1 MTPAASA
8 SSGDGLAACFSELV
22 GKASPT
28 LAATIPGV
36 VWIAL
41 LLFMMGLAPFA
52 RPAWLRIKQSGKKSR
67 VDNEEQVPPMPEVE
81 TPKADQPE
89 SVSSENLSEGKA
101 TMSKKKLSDVFQEL
115 FRKNPPQERL
125 VDAGPSDN
133 DPPSTADS
141 FIGHLIE
148 LRGHVVRVLGWV
160 LAMFFLL
167 TGTVGA
173 LELWCGGTATMREVG
188 LVFFTGAGAIYS
200 ALAAPLLES
209 LPESGALIAINTVSP
224 VFVPMK
230 AAFFVAVC
238 ALMPYILYEMWS
250 FVAPGLYR
258 HEQGIAFWV
267 IVSGAALF
275 YLGMVFA
282 YFAVFQ
288 IVFGVIAAV
297 TPEAVNW
304 TPDINELFGFMLL
317 LFFVFGLAFEIPV
330 AEFILVRAGVVEL
343 EDLKR
348 ARPWVIVGAF
358 VVAAVVTPPDVLS
371 QFLLAIPC
379 WLLYEVGLWFAPK
392 RGRKKG

>member
-22 GKASPT
+22 GKASPG

-52 RPAWLRIKQSGKKSR
+52 RPAWLRIKRNGKGKSLPATKASTSGGGS
-67 VDNEEQVPPMPEVE
+67 
-81 TPKADQPE
+81 E
-89 SVSSENLSEGKA
+89 SD
-101 TMSKKKLSDVFQEL
+101 SD
-115 FRKNPPQERL
+115 P
-125 VDAGPSDN
+125 DSGTGSDSGTESGSGG
-133 DPPSTADS
+133 DSLTADS

-173 LELWCGGTATMREVG
+173 LELWCGGDATMREVG

-267 IVSGAALF
+267 IVSGAVLF